1 MNEIRRILEIMS
13 TGLNWV
19 ENEGEFAVL
28 GSLLLKAN
36 ISSNDNKYEKLM
48 KKVIVIA

>member
-28 GSLLLKAN
+28 GPLLLKAN

-48 KKVIVIA
+48 KKVIEIP